1 MILLSKGYQGLV
13 DGGDNIREVRW
24 EEVSGIIQLVGTCIL
39 HYLVGTNIIAINKF
53 EWEVRKTGLVH
64 YVLTLWPRFCV

>member
-24 EEVSGIIQLVGTCIL
+24 EEVSGIIQLVGTCIP

-64 YVLTLWPRFCV
+64 YVLTLWPRFCA

>member
-13 DGGDNIREVRW
+13 DGGNNIREVRW
-24 EEVSGIIQLVGTCIL
+24 EEVSGIIQLVGTCIP

-53 EWEVRKTGLVH
+53 EW
-64 YVLTLWPRFCV
+64 

>member
-24 EEVSGIIQLVGTCIL
+24 QEVSGIIQLVGTCIP

-64 YVLTLWPRFCV
+64 YVLTLWPRFCA

>member
-1 MILLSKGYQGLV
+1 MHTIMILLSKGYQGLV

-24 EEVSGIIQLVGTCIL
+24 EEVSGIIQLVGTCIP

-53 EWEVRKTGLVH
+53 EWEVRKSVWYIT
-64 YVLTLWPRFCV
+64 F